1 MRRAIIAI
9 LLIVLVCA
17 MFVAC
22 NDDNNP
28 PANENGYQL
37 MDKKPFAQ
45 PDPNNE
51 YDQKDNSVDYSG
63 KEFEG
68 KYLTITLINSE
79 SMNNLFYDYKTNDFG
94 NGWFNSVEELMTDR
108 LERIREQVKNNVAY
122 DSASN
127 MIDPKSYVRGIR
139 FALVSPSKENAM
151 KYMSEL
157 MKKPYIRR
165 VVPDVQS
172 SGEWFITASD
182 TGRTEQW
189 GLDKIDINEAWEF

>member
-1 MRRAIIAI
+1 MKTLRRTIIAI

-17 MFVAC
+17 TFVAC
-22 NDDNNP
+22 NDDKT
-28 PANENGYQL
+28 
-37 MDKKPFAQ
+37 DKNIVDVNSEGKAFAQ
-45 PDPNNE
+45 PNPNNE
-51 YDQKDNSVDYSG
+51 YDQKDISVDYSE

-94 NGWFNSVEELMTDR
+94 KGWFNSVEELMTDR
-108 LERIREQVKNNVAY
+108 LERIREQIKNNATY
-122 DSASN
+122 DSSSN
-127 MIDPKSYVRGIR
+127 MIDPKSYVRCVR
-139 FALVSPSKENAM
+139 FSLVSPSKENAM
-151 KYMSEL
+151 NYMSEL

-182 TGRTEQW
+182 TRRTEQW
-189 GLDKIDINEAWEF
+189 GLDKIDINNA